1 MSDFEQAVFISYAWG
16 GESEELVNQIDRS
29 LQERGIKIIR
39 DKRDLGYKGS
49 ISEFM
54 GRIGQGNCVIV
65 VISDKYLRSK
75 NCMFELVEIA
85 ENKQFADRVFP
96 IVLSDAKIY
105 DPVDRLDYVQYWEAE
120 KVRLNE
126 KIKKLLD
133 VSNLQGINDELNNY
147 DHFRDRI
154 SGLTSTLKD
163 MNTLTSDMHRDS
175 DYSELF
181 AAIEKRMKE
190 SIPAGSDISSVQ
202 DNIHLSGFQ
211 IGNIHIPNNTRMA
224 TLVRNKIAKNALR
237 KVGLWG
243 SILPNINEGHVI
255 PIVSSSFRM
264 EQIFHEL
271 AGEDESTIVEQLI
284 AEWAEQI
291 GYPMQDSYNLAQVAQ
306 FFFVDENDGTNERAE
321 IIRFL
326 NRRLWELASANPEN
340 YALAASLESRVETIR
355 FSDLVE
361 KLRYPKFPAGTEDP
375 LRTLAR
381 FPLPIYITTA
391 QSDFLERALV
401 AEGKTPCTQIC
412 FWSGEIPDINQEHRT
427 KREFIPSVTNPLV
440 YHLYGLEDYPQT
452 LVLSEDDYIN
462 YLIAVAE
469 DKNNLNPK
477 IPLYLRKAI
486 GESQLLLIGYRLS
499 GWDFRVLFRLIMKF
513 RIEGL
518 SPKGMLIQLRHKEY
532 EPSNDKT
539 IRYMTRYFGK
549 KAFEIDWDDA
559 GTFIQKLCDD
569 WNAQRQ
575 DQL

>member
-1 MSDFEQAVFISYAWG
+1 MSDYEQAVFISYAWN
-16 GESEELVNQIDRS
+16 GESEEIVNQIDRS
-29 LQERGIKIIR
+29 LQERGIKIVR

-49 ISEFM
+49 IGEFM

-65 VISDKYLRSK
+65 VISDKYLHSK

-85 ENKQFADRVFP
+85 ENRQFADRVFP

-126 KIKKLLD
+126 RIKKLSD
-133 VSNLQGINDELNNY
+133 VSNLQGINEELNNY
-147 DHFRDRI
+147 DRFRDRI

-163 MNTLTSDMHRDS
+163 MNTLTSDMHRVS
-175 DYSELF
+175 EYSELF
-181 AAIEKRMKE
+181 SAIEKRIKE
-190 SIPAGSDISSVQ
+190 SLGASTTTPAKYIDIGGVQ
-202 DNIHLSGFQ
+202 V
-211 IGNIHIPNNTRMA
+211 GNALLQNNTRMA
-224 TLVRNKIAKNALR
+224 ALAQKNMARNALR

-243 SILPNINEGHVI
+243 SILPNISKGLVI
-255 PIVSSSFRM
+255 PIVSSSFWM
-264 EQIFHEL
+264 EQIFRDL
-271 AGEDESTIVEQLI
+271 ATEDESTIVEQLI
-284 AEWAEQI
+284 AAWAEKI

-306 FFFVDENDGTNERAE
+306 YYFVEENDDTNSRAE
-321 IIRFL
+321 IIKFL
-326 NRRLWELASANPEN
+326 KRCLWDLAIANPEN
-340 YALAASLESRVETIR
+340 YALAADLESQVETMR

-361 KLRYPKFPAGTEDP
+361 KLRYPKFPDGTEDP
-375 LRTLAR
+375 LRILAR

-391 QSDFLERALV
+391 QSDFIERALE

-412 FWSGEIPDINQEHRT
+412 YWSGEIADISKEHRT
-427 KREFIPSVTNPLV
+427 KRKFIPSVTNPLV

-462 YLIAVAE
+462 YLTATAE

-499 GWDFRVLFRLIMKF
+499 SWDFRVLFRLIMKF

-518 SPKGMLIQLRHKEY
+518 SPKGMLIQFRHKEN

-539 IRYMTRYFGK
+539 IRYLTRYFGK

-559 GTFIQKLCDD
+559 GSFIQKLCNE
-569 WNAQRQ
+569 WITHRQ
-575 DQL
+575 DPSS